1 MMELGSRSSHG
12 WLEGL
17 VEVGAEINGSK
28 RSHDRTDHTGW
39 VDVGWMLD
47 VDC

>member
-1 MMELGSRSSHG
+1 MDG
-12 WLEGL
+12 WGGGGL

-39 VDVGWMLD
+39 VDVGWMLN